1 MDTAACQIP
10 SMYWEVHALTSRV
23 LARSIAACLPLT
35 PLHSAQ
41 EIAVKVKVQG
51 EPLLQT
57 AVAVGDT
64 GRPIADIAE
73 VSRLLNGAFPAEGT
87 GMLDGKAGPLCG
99 SRLSFAVSG
108 LALAPELVVDAVQ
121 AALDLASM
129 PAPPVHLT
137 LSVRGLSTAQDGQD
151 HAAGL
156 ACEVLPD
163 NTLRLSFASDTD
175 PVCTEISAIAV
186 LLLPRNATD
195 AAPKHAGGCP
205 AGLSLKTEA
214 RLVKAALRDALAR
227 LKRARPLALLSVF
240 ERRMACLGTLA
251 HAVAGI
257 VRRGSADL
265 QSGACGALQCGL
277 PELADVMHARLEQ
290 AAQQAITD
298 RAERTSAARQSLMT
312 CPGMGMEASATS
324 QL

>member
-73 VSRLLNGAFPAEGT
+73 APT
-87 GMLDGKAGPLCG
+87 GVQATQC
-99 SRLSFAVSG
+99 RLSFAVSG